1 MLQLQQR
8 GCGRT
13 VWGGCSTVG
22 SWVTFGTAVSPSGTD
37 IRHKS
42 LSGRSS
48 HGEASSWA
56 ASWWVL
62 SPCTPRASAPTADGG
77 AQDRSPCLALLPEAP
92 NPRGLPSSRGNLNQH
107 GCLLARH
114 EGSSPCTQMP
124 SFASHLWDRG
134 NPLSQHPTLAGCNSP
149 SSLAKWRGKVQQGVR
164 CCCIF
169 LAEEDALCKGC
180 SLPACTHLLKEQ
192 LLAHSG

>member
-1 MLQLQQR
+1 MGCILVGAEPLHLLEHQPPLRMEVLRITLPAWLCFQR
-8 GCGRT
+8 LRIQE
-13 VWGGCSTVG
+13 
-22 SWVTFGTAVSPSGTD
+22 D
-37 IRHKS
+37 
-42 LSGRSS
+42 
-48 HGEASSWA
+48 
-56 ASWWVL
+56 
-62 SPCTPRASAPTADGG
+62 
-77 AQDRSPCLALLPEAP
+77 
-92 NPRGLPSSRGNLNQH
+92 LPSSRGNLNQH

-114 EGSSPCTQMP
+114 EDSSPCTQMP

-134 NPLSQHPTLAGCNSP
+134 NPLSPYPALAGCNSP

-192 LLAHSG
+192 LLAHSGRALLRAASCWSFCRGVGELTAAAARRAAWERVGA